1 MTDISKTISY
11 AIENQ
16 FPQLYRSDGDE
27 LIAFVKAYYEF
38 LENTDEYALKLNR
51 TILSDIDIDET
62 VDRFL
67 KNFQKTY
74 LDSFPFVAATDKR
87 FLIKHIIDYYS
98 SKGSKNSLELL
109 MRLLFNEEV
118 DVYYPGND
126 VLRPS
131 DSQWYRPVYLE
142 VDKSPRTRSFI
153 NKEIVGSRSGARA
166 FVEGIVTKR
175 VNGKL
180 IDIVYLSSVRGNFL
194 RRDIISDD
202 GILKDAPTVIGSLTN
217 IDITLGGRNTV
228 VGDIFN
234 VITPNGKDGLVRI
247 TETVDATGKVDFS
260 LNDGGYGFTSILAT
274 GTSEFVA
281 NTTQTYVATA
291 MLQVDNTN
299 LEFIDF
305 EEIVQRNEDITLLSA
320 TDFNA
325 NVSIGDTVI
334 GIDSGAVEVARGIVI
349 SVANTD
355 ANGAVITSAS
365 ANSLIKV
372 QCIND
377 TTFDDQK
384 RIVTVG
390 SAAFYPTEYIDEESV
405 YDLDVSSVVGT
416 FNVGDDVEQVIRE
429 DVANTIIAYAFG
441 KVQSANSTNIVV
453 EEAWGPFITGT
464 AIQSVANN
472 SITAAVDS
480 VTVANTGAR
489 GLVTSVDGA
498 NVFIRSVYGTFDSTN
513 KIRGYRTKLVDTISS
528 VVTSGAVDIHI
539 NGDINSNGA
548 IDTITT
554 AYANGIVISQN
565 TSFVGLYGNTSPFY
579 FNEAGDFYIE
589 SVRENLASPPRDANN
604 DIIEIQSIIL
614 DIKTGN
620 SADFEVGVLENTET
634 VALNTDLV
642 GANNTANTPY
652 VDILL
657 TGEGSGYGFV
667 DSFTINDGGTQYS
680 NGSSITI
687 SAGGFAG
694 GDPYID
700 ATATIET
707 DGSGTITTITV
718 DNPGEGYYTTP
729 TITLPATAGTVAN
742 VEIVMDYGYGFPK
755 LPNGDVNTLLV
766 DALTSENFIIGSI
779 GSLTRINP
787 GTNYNIDPFVR
798 VRNNYIASYE
808 RGNFYVY
815 LANTAGGAFVV
826 GEELTQQVDLST
838 TAKGRVLSYEDT
850 GSQTATLLVER
861 NSFNISFASGVAL
874 TGDVTGASGDV
885 IDVVKDPGSLVL
897 GDNADITGT
906 VIVAN
911 GIATSAEVIDSG
923 YGYEPDQDLLLEKDG
938 FDFVITA
945 TANVI
950 NQGVGSGY
958 WRTTTSHLNS
968 EKKIHDNR
976 YYQEYSYDV
985 ISGIS
990 LSRYEGILKKI
1001 LHVAGNEMFGS
1012 VTRTAVIDSN
1022 INIANSSIEIS

>member
-62 VDRFL
+62 VNRFL

-98 SKGSKNSLELL
+98 SKGSRNSLELL

-126 VLRPS
+126 VLKPS

-180 IDIVYLSSVRGNFL
+180 IDVVYLSGIRGNFL

-202 GILKDAPTVIGSLTN
+202 GILRNAPTVIGSLTR
-217 IDITLGGRNTV
+217 IDIELGGRNNAI
-228 VGDIFN
+228 GDVFN

-247 TETVDATGKVDFS
+247 TKTVDATGKVDFN
-260 LNDGGYGFTSILAT
+260 LIDGGYGFTSAFAA
-274 GTSEFVA
+274 GTSDFVA
-281 NTTQTYVATA
+281 NTTQTYVSTA
-291 MLQVDNTN
+291 MLEISNPN

-334 GIDSGAVEVARGIVI
+334 GIDSSDVEVARGVVI
-349 SVANTD
+349 SIANTN
-355 ANGAVITSAS
+355 ANGAVISSAS

-377 TTFDDQK
+377 TTFNDQK
-384 RIVTVG
+384 RIVTTG
-390 SAAFYPTEYIDEESV
+390 SSPFYPTEYVDEESV
-405 YDLDVSSVVGT
+405 YNLSVSSIVGI

-429 DVANTIIAYAFG
+429 EVANTIISYAFG

-464 AIQSVANN
+464 VIQAAANN
-472 SITAAVDS
+472 NITAAVDS
-480 VTVANTGAR
+480 ISTTTQGAR
-489 GLVTSVDGA
+489 GIVTSVTGA
-498 NVFIRSVYGTFDSTN
+498 NTFIRTVYGTFDNGN
-513 KIRGYRTKLVDTISS
+513 KIRGTRTKLIDTISN
-528 VVTSGAVDIHI
+528 VVNSGAVDIYI

-554 AYANGIVISQN
+554 AYANGIVVSQN
-565 TSFVGLYGNTSPFY
+565 TSFIGLYGNTSPFY
-579 FNEAGDFYIE
+579 FNEVGDFYIE
-589 SVRENLASPPRDANN
+589 SVRENLASPPRDANG
-604 DIIEIQSIIL
+604 DIIEVQSTIL

-634 VALNTDLV
+634 VTLNTDLV
-642 GANNTANTPY
+642 GANNVANTPY
-652 VDILL
+652 IDILL

-667 DSFTINDGGTQYS
+667 DSFTINTGGTQYS

-687 SAGGFAG
+687 SGGGFANG
-694 GDPYID
+694 EPFVN
-700 ATATIET
+700 ATAIIST
-707 DGSGTITTITV
+707 DGAGTITSITV
-718 DNPGEGYYTTP
+718 DNPGEGYYQEP
-729 TITLPATAGTVAN
+729 TITLPSTTGTVAN
-742 VEIVMDYGYGFPK
+742 VEIVVDYGYGFPK
-755 LPNGDVNTLLV
+755 LPNGDVDTLLI

-787 GTNYNIDPFVR
+787 GANYNVDPFVR
-798 VRNNYIASYE
+798 VYNKYIASYE

-815 LANTAGGAFVV
+815 LANTAGGAFIT
-826 GEELTQQVDLST
+826 GEELSQQIDLST

-850 GSQTATLLVER
+850 GGQTATLLVER
-861 NSFNISFASGVAL
+861 NSFNIAFASGVAL
-874 TGDVTGASGDV
+874 TGDTSGASGDV
-885 IDVVKDPGSLVL
+885 VNVVKDPGSRVL

-906 VIVAN
+906 VIAAN
-911 GIATSAEVIDSG
+911 GIAVSAEVVDSG
-923 YGYEPDQDLLLEKDG
+923 YGYEPGQSLSLERDG
-938 FDFVITA
+938 FDFIITA

-950 NQGVGSGY
+950 NQGIGSGY
-958 WRTTTSHLNS
+958 WRSTTSHLNS